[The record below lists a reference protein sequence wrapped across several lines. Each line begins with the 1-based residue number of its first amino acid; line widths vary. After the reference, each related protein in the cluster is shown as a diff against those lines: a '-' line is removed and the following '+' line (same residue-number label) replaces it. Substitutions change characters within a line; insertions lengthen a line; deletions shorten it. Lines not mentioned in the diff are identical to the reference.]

1 MSEISDST
9 SFLVSLTS
17 FVRSASSSFF
27 GLTPRPSAQSSSSG
41 SNFDW
46 SPEPS
51 IQAAR
56 RSIDS
61 FSSWV
66 RCSLSAV

>member
-1 MSEISDST
+1 MSEISDSI
-9 SFLVSLTS
+9 SFLVSLSS

-41 SNFDW
+41 SKPDW
-46 SPEPS
+46 SPSPS
-51 IQAAR
+51 IHAVR
-56 RSIDS
+56 RSSDS
-61 FSSWV
+61 LSSWV